1 MSSDTGPAT
10 VFSRDESTN
19 FRYALQPGKCIRGQ
33 TNPPVTISYPR
44 GADEM
49 DGPRCGT
56 WTRSTSVLIA
66 ENHGISA
73 RTCPGID
80 MVSTPE
86 GLGPLP
92 HGPGQEAGPRN
103 FSHGIPP
110 SMRFR
115 SCGQGSLCLP
125 QRHDWQGQES
135 ASSAAAGQRGH
146 RRVFTSGTFQFLMT
160 RNFSDSGSFRDDV
173 PTSKS
178 GPRTMTLT
186 LLKPWRPG
194 E

>member
-19 FRYALQPGKCIRGQ
+19 FCYALQPGKCIRGQ

-44 GADEM
+44 GAD
-49 DGPRCGT
+49 GPRCGT
-56 WTRSTSVLIA
+56 WIPSTSVLIA
-66 ENHGISA
+66 ENHGIPA

-80 MVSTPE
+80 MLSRPNR
-86 GLGPLP
+86 PLP

-110 SMRFR
+110 PMRFR
-115 SCGQGSLCLP
+115 SCGQDFLCLP
-125 QRHDWQGQES
+125 QRHEWQGQES
-135 ASSAAAGQRGH
+135 ASSAASGQRGH
-146 RRVFTSGTFQFLMT
+146 RRIFTSVTFQFLMT

-173 PTSKS
+173 PASKS
-178 GPRTMTLT
+178 GPRTMTL
-186 LLKPWRPG
+186 LKPWRPG